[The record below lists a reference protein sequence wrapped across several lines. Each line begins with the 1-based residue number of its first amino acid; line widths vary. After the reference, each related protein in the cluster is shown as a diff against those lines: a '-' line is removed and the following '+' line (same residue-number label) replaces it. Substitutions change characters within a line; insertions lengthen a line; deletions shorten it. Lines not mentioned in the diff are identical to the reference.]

1 MLYRQRLIK
10 ELNESS
16 KLVDKTMVVY
26 AKDTDILL
34 WYAYLFGPEDSPF

>member
-16 KLVDKTMVVY
+16 KLIDKTMVVF
-26 AKDTDILL
+26 AKENDILL